1 MAQLWHAEHSIEL
14 AQAKRLIEA
23 QFPALAP
30 TSVVPLGE
38 GWDNTVFAV
47 NGRWAFRFPRREV
60 AVPFI
65 ASEARLLPQLA
76 ALLPLPIPVPHFHGV
91 PGEDYPWPF
100 LGYTLLPGSVAAHA
114 SLDIAAR
121 TALAAPL
128 AHFLRALHSLPLT
141 FAQQCAVP
149 LDEIERLDSA
159 RRTEVTH
166 TRLDALVEAGVI
178 ASRAPFDAALANVAP
193 YAPSATRLI
202 HGDLHAGQ
210 ILVDAAGA
218 ISGVIDW
225 GDVHIGDP
233 GTDLAAVHALLPVEA
248 HAAFIDL
255 YGPVE
260 PARWAAAR
268 TRATWHG
275 IALAAYGTDINDAA
289 LVQEALTS
297 LRFILGDT
305 L

>member
-1 MAQLWHAEHSIEL
+1 MAQLWHAEHGIDL

-30 TSVVPLGE
+30 ATVTPLGE
-38 GWDNTVFAV
+38 GWDNVVFAV

-76 ALLPLPIPVPHFHGV
+76 PQLPLPIPVPQFAGV
-91 PGEDYPWPF
+91 PGENYPWPF
-100 LGYTLLPGSVAAHA
+100 LGYTLLRGNIAARA
-114 SLDIAAR
+114 QLDNAAR

-128 AHFLRALHSLPLT
+128 AHFLRALHSLPLE

-149 LDEIERLDSA
+149 LDEIARLDSA
-159 RRTEVTH
+159 RRAAVTRA
-166 TRLDALVEAGVI
+166 RLDTLVERGVI
-178 ASRAPFDAALANVAP
+178 ASRAPVDAALAAAAP
-193 YAPSATRLI
+193 YAPTATQLI

-218 ISGVIDW
+218 ICGVIDW

-233 GTDLAAVHALLPVEA
+233 GTDLAAVHALLPVAA
-248 HAAFIDL
+248 HAAFREI

-260 PARWAAAR
+260 PARWSAAHA
-268 TRATWHG
+268 RATWHG
-275 IALAAYGTDINDAA
+275 IALAAYGTDIEDAA
-289 LVQEALTS
+289 LVREALTS
-297 LRFILGDT
+297 LRFILGDNF
-305 L
+305 

>member
-1 MAQLWHAEHSIEL
+1 MTQLWHAEHGIEL
-14 AQAKRLIEA
+14 AQATRLIEA

-30 TSVVPLGE
+30 ASVRPLGE
-38 GWDNTVFAV
+38 GWDNLVFAV
-47 NGRWAFRFPRREV
+47 NDRWAFRFPRRAV

-65 ASEARLLPQLA
+65 AREARLLPQLA
-76 ALLPLPIPVPHFHGV
+76 PHLPLPIPVPHFTGA
-91 PGEDYPWPF
+91 PGADYPWPF
-100 LGYTLLPGSVAAHA
+100 LGYTLLPGTIAARA
-114 SLDIAAR
+114 QLNIAAR

-128 AHFLRALHSLPLT
+128 ARFLRALHGLPLE
-141 FAQQCAVP
+141 FAQRCGVP
-149 LDEIERLDSA
+149 FDEIARLDHA
-159 RRTEVTH
+159 RRAAVTQ
-166 TRLDALVEAGVI
+166 TRLATLVERGVI
-178 ASRAPFDAALANVAP
+178 ASRAPFDAALAGALP
-193 YAPSATRLI
+193 YSPTARQLI

-210 ILVDAAGA
+210 ILTDAGGA
-218 ISGVIDW
+218 LCGVIDW
-225 GDVHIGDP
+225 GDVHVGDP
-233 GTDLAAVHALLPVEA
+233 GTDLAAVHALLPVAA
-248 HAAFIDL
+248 HAAFIDV

-289 LVQEALTS
+289 LVHEALTS